1 MTRHYFSFRAL
12 SNCFGS
18 VMNVSVVCNLVKD
31 MDSYFICPGVEPSIC
46 SDVIQ
51 HVIPKFV
58 DHLKKEEES
67 FPSKQ
72 YRHAK
77 GCELLCEG
85 SSQQCTSCS
94 KYSHAADKAK
104 RSKLK
109 KLSHPTHVNS
119 SVSQTPPDRIKLAL
133 QMQNLSNS

>member
-85 SSQQCTSCS
+85 SS
-94 KYSHAADKAK
+94 
-104 RSKLK
+104 
-109 KLSHPTHVNS
+109 
-119 SVSQTPPDRIKLAL
+119 
-133 QMQNLSNS
+133 